1 MAFVDLETD
10 NNNNLVIKN
19 NDINYIVREG
29 AKLIALRNYLN
40 ANKLFITQNLS
51 VIAIEQFILNKALDL
66 NLNAENLNFS
76 ASNIKKGSIYITLT
90 AKLLER

>member
-19 NDINYIVREG
+19 KDINYIVREG

-40 ANKLFITQNLS
+40 ANRLFIMQNLS
-51 VIAIEQFILNKALDL
+51 VIAVEQFILNKALDL
-66 NLNAENLNFS
+66 NLKAGSIRFNS
-76 ASNIKKGSIYITLT
+76 SNIKQGSIHITLE
-90 AKLLER
+90 AKLER